1 MSQLPHYPLP
11 YHSASSSSEAN
22 RDIAHLPRTVRGAP
36 PELRR
41 AIRKRQNSE
50 SAKRC
55 RERKK
60 IQSEQ
65 AAVISDFQAKAL
77 ERLEIVVSML
87 SKRIDS
93 TVNIVSNLAS
103 TIHGEPIY
111 FAPPTPQ
118 PPQPEPSQQTLAT
131 PLKRAA
137 AMMDAGMQVA
147 PAQMRAV
154 QHAINNSAS
163 SSISHTSTDPNALIG
178 KVNGFERPNNLF

>member
-22 RDIAHLPRTVRGAP
+22 MELSNLPRTVRGAP

-65 AAVISDFQAKAL
+65 AKILSDMQAKSL
-77 ERLEIVVSML
+77 ERLEVVVSML

-111 FAPPTPQ
+111 FAAPAPQ
-118 PPQPEPSQQTLAT
+118 PPQPEPQQTLAT

-154 QHAINNSAS
+154 QRAFNNSAS
-163 SSISHTSTDPNALIG
+163 SSISHTSTDPNGLVC
-178 KVNGFERPNNLF
+178 KVNEFERPNNLF